1 MPPSPPD
8 LHNYLKQLL
17 DNARL
22 RGFQERQGK
31 SDTDLELLADLQHQ
45 GAATCLI
52 DFTTNALIALWFAC
66 EERSDQPEPAGKVV
80 ALATGALDRFSIV
93 TSQDLKKPIETFLN
107 QRTWKWD
114 PSHLSTRIVAQQSVF
129 VFGTGTIDKTHYE
142 SIEIDGGSKGTI
154 RGELQE
160 RFGIMEQ
167 YLFSDFPGFAL
178 SHAHDRPYRGYGYTR
193 EDYFSR
199 GLTSQQQGDHKKAK
213 EFYDQ
218 ALELDPTL
226 IAAYNNRGSAKHDL
240 GQHEAAIA
248 DYSQAIKLNP
258 TALAYSNRG
267 NAKADLGQHEAA
279 IADYSQAIKLNPT
292 ALAYSNRGNAK
303 ADLGQHEKALDDFD
317 QAIKL
322 NPTYALAY
330 NNRGN
335 VKNGLGQH
343 ERAIADLDQA
353 IALNPALAEAYYNRG
368 TTKEILGRISKARAD
383 YQPALVLAQE
393 AGNEKLVAKVKDAL
407 RRLDNDEEP

>member
-1 MPPSPPD
+1 MANADWEVESSASRRIRGSQKMPPPTPV

-80 ALATGALDRFSIV
+80 ALATAAPDRFSIV
-93 TSQDLKKPIETFLN
+93 TSQDLKQPIDTFLN

-193 EDYFSR
+193 EDYFSL

-218 ALELDPTL
+218 AIELDPTL
-226 IAAYNNRGSAKHDL
+226 AEAYTNRGNAEHDL
-240 GQHEAAIA
+240 GQHDAAIA
-248 DYSQAIKLNP
+248 DYSRAIKLNP
-258 TALAYSNRG
+258 T
-267 NAKADLGQHEAA
+267 D
-279 IADYSQAIKLNPT
+279 T
-292 ALAYSNRGNAK
+292 
-303 ADLGQHEKALDDFD
+303 
-317 QAIKL
+317 
-322 NPTYALAY
+322 LAY

-335 VKNGLGQH
+335 VKHARGQH
-343 ERAIADLDQA
+343 DA
-353 IALNPALAEAYYNRG
+353 ALAEITIGPLSG
-368 TTKEILGRISKARAD
+368 TRPMPLPTTIAAT
-383 YQPALVLAQE
+383 
-393 AGNEKLVAKVKDAL
+393 
-407 RRLDNDEEP
+407 

>member
-1 MPPSPPD
+1 MSIGGWLTPIGRWSRLRLAEYAGRKRCHHPPPV

-80 ALATGALDRFSIV
+80 ALATAAPDRFSIV
-93 TSQDLKKPIETFLN
+93 TSQHLKQPIDTFLN
-107 QRTWKWD
+107 QRIWKWD

-193 EDYFSR
+193 EDYFSL

-218 ALELDPTL
+218 AIELDPTF
-226 IAAYNNRGSAKHDL
+226 AG
-240 GQHEAAIA
+240 
-248 DYSQAIKLNP
+248 
-258 TALAYSNRG
+258 
-267 NAKADLGQHEAA
+267 
-279 IADYSQAIKLNPT
+279 
-292 ALAYSNRGNAK
+292 
-303 ADLGQHEKALDDFD
+303 
-317 QAIKL
+317 
-322 NPTYALAY
+322 
-330 NNRGN
+330 
-335 VKNGLGQH
+335 
-343 ERAIADLDQA
+343 
-353 IALNPALAEAYYNRG
+353 AYY
-368 TTKEILGRISKARAD
+368 
-383 YQPALVLAQE
+383 
-393 AGNEKLVAKVKDAL
+393 
-407 RRLDNDEEP
+407 